1 MAATVWNGRITFG
14 LVSIP
19 VKLFTSIQSHDIHF
33 HLLHAKDLGR
43 VHYQYLC
50 EKDNKPVDR
59 SEMVKGYEYEKNEY
73 VVVEDQDLNKIKPE
87 SSSNLNIEQF
97 VELSEI
103 DPIYYERTY
112 YLGPSEEGTEKS
124 FALLAT
130 AMKKK
135 NRAAIG
141 KLLMRDHEYLALIR
155 PARGGLVLE
164 TMYYE
169 DEIKKNENKV
179 KRDVEPGAKEMQLA
193 EMLVENLTE
202 PFDAGKFKSD
212 YIERLEDMLEAKVH
226 GRKVKVFKPR
236 PTKAIPDLLAALEK
250 SVAQT
255 GGGDAVAKRPQA
267 RAAASHHHKAERK
280 KRKSA

>member
-33 HLLHAKDLGR
+33 HLLHGKDMGR

-50 EKDNKPVDR
+50 EKDDKPVGR
-59 SEMVKGYEYEKNEY
+59 SELVKGYEYEKNEY
-73 VVVEDQDLNKIKPE
+73 VVVEDQDLDKIKPE

-103 DPIYYERTY
+103 DPIYYERSY
-112 YLGPSEEGTEKS
+112 YLGPSGEDTEKS

-141 KLLMRDHEYLALIR
+141 KLLMRDHEYLALVR
-155 PARGGLVLE
+155 PSRGGLVLE

-169 DEIKKNENKV
+169 DEIKKNDNKV
-179 KRDVEPGAKEMQLA
+179 KRDITPGAKELELA

-202 PFDAGKFKSD
+202 PFDPGKYKNE
-212 YIERLEDMLEAKVH
+212 YIGKLEDMLEAKVH
-226 GRKVKVFKPR
+226 GRKVKVFRPKPR
-236 PTKAIPDLLAALEK
+236 KEIPDLLAALEK
-250 SVAQT
+250 SIAQT
-255 GGGDAVAKRPQA
+255 GGGSAAKRPQA
-267 RAAASHHHKAERK
+267 RAASASHHKAEGK